1 MNRVKLSN
9 SVRKLGQGI
18 VTLNFP
24 AGITCREN
32 APCASGCYAKH
43 GNFLFDAVKARHM
56 ENYMA
61 YLDDKEMFWDD
72 IAAQLYL
79 VPYRFFRYFS
89 SGDIPDAEFVYGMVE
104 LAKKFPEVNFLC
116 FTKQYEFVNEYI
128 DYNGDLPNN
137 LVIVMSAWGDWIPE
151 NPHDLPMS
159 FVKFKNADYY
169 IPADAHKCPKF
180 CGDCVMTGCSC
191 WHMKKG
197 ESTYFD
203 KH

>member
-61 YLDDKEMFWDD
+61 YVDDKEMFWDQ
-72 IAAQLYL
+72 IAAQLFI

-89 SGDIPDAEFVYGMVE
+89 SGDIPDAEFVYGMVD
-104 LAKKFPEVNFLC
+104 LANKFPKTNFLC
-116 FTKQYEFVNEYI
+116 FTKQCEFVNEYI
-128 DYNGDLPNN
+128 DKNGGFPKN
-137 LVIVMSAWGDWIPE
+137 LVVILSNWKDWLAE
-151 NPHDLPMS
+151 NPHNLPTS
-159 FVKFKNADYY
+159 YVRFKNEFHY
-169 IPADAHKCPKF
+169 IPDDAHKCPKY
-180 CGDCVMTGCSC
+180 CGDCVMTGGSC
-191 WHMKKG
+191 WHLKNG
-197 ESTYFD
+197 ESVCFD